1 MSTQEQQTTIMI
13 DRETHERL
21 EGRKVYDRET
31 FDSVVRKLLSSTDG
45 GVTNGNP

>member
-1 MSTQEQQTTIMI
+1 MTTQEQQTTIMI

-31 FDSVVRKLLSSTDG
+31 FDTVVRKLLNSTERDA
-45 GVTNGNP
+45 T